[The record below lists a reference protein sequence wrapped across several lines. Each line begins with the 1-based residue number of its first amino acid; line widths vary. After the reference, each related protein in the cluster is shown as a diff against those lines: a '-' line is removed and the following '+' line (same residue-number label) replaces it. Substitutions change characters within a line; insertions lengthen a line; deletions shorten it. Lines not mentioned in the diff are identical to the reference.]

1 MKVLKLQKQIGL
13 LVISIPTLKNL
24 LEHEDAQTKWC
35 SCKNA
40 AFVKLPSLLTNCR
53 LHIYAINTKFGNED

>member
-40 AFVKLPSLLTNCR
+40 AFVKLPSFAYQL
-53 LHIYAINTKFGNED
+53 